1 MANFTVSPG
10 VTTNELDQTFLTGQ
24 PVQAGAAIIGPTVK
38 GPYEVPTLVTSY
50 SQYTSLFGD
59 SFVSGGINYSYLTSI
74 AAYNYFNYGGSSL
87 LVARV
92 ASGSYTSAT
101 SPLITGTSLTSA
113 TTSINFTLIS
123 ASVSQIVTSSIALT
137 SATTSSNLTYIS
149 SSLAAAPSSSQ
160 TLNINGITL
169 FYTGSATV
177 PANTSN
183 IIYIRTGS
191 FVASTVAD
199 YVFSSSAIL
208 AVSSAISPYNT
219 SGLQFISSS
228 NASPNLVLTST
239 TSNGLTGNSFFII
252 SGSTTSLFGGGTNT
266 TGAPSQTLNINGIN
280 LFYTGSTTVPANTSN
295 TIYIRIGSFNSPSTV
310 ADYVVSSSAIL
321 AFSSST
327 SLYNTSLQYISSSN
341 ASPNLLLT
349 STTSNG
355 LTGNSYYVISG
366 STTTYFTGGTN
377 STSFTLETISQGII
391 MNNSG
396 AETLGALANGSKDNV
411 RVEIT
416 NLNTGS
422 GTFNVL
428 VRQGDDN
435 LNNKNILE
443 SFNGVNLDPNSNR
456 FISLVIGDQKLLYSS
471 ANNQMELTGTY
482 PNISRYIRVK
492 SIVNTTPNYLDS
504 NGNIANNLY
513 TGSLPI
519 NQSGSF
525 STATGTVAS
534 NVGTTMYDNIGAITQ
549 GLTAPNYSN
558 MVALFGNKEAYQFNL
573 LFTPGLLNDQHTSV
587 VSTIIS
593 NTQNRGDNLYVLDLI
608 DYNGTVAST
617 ITQAQTRNTS
627 YAASYWPWVRIVD
640 PATGRQVWVPASTV
654 IPGVYA
660 FNDKVSAPWFAP
672 AGINRGGLST
682 VLQAQFKLTQANK
695 DSLYSNNINPL
706 ATLPRNGVVVFGQKT
721 LQKQASALDRVNVR
735 RLMIEMKNYIRQIAD
750 TVVFEQNTIAT
761 RNSFVARVTPFLEGI
776 QQKQGLYA
784 YKIIMDESNNGPAVI
799 DQNQLVGQIYIQPT
813 RTAEF
818 ISLDFILLPTGAEFP
833 G

>member
-38 GPYEVPTLVTSY
+38 GPFEVPTLVTSY

-59 SFVSGGINYSYLTSI
+59 SFISGGINYSYLTSI

-101 SPLITGTSLTSA
+101 S
-113 TTSINFTLIS
+113 TLI
-123 ASVSQIVTSSIALT
+123 
-137 SATTSSNLTYIS
+137 
-149 SSLAAAPSSSQ
+149 P
-160 TLNINGITL
+160 
-169 FYTGSATV
+169 TGS
-177 PANTSN
+177 
-183 IIYIRTGS
+183 
-191 FVASTVAD
+191 
-199 YVFSSSAIL
+199 
-208 AVSSAISPYNT
+208 
-219 SGLQFISSS
+219 SG
-228 NASPNLVLTST
+228 P
-239 TSNGLTGNSFFII
+239 
-252 SGSTTSLFGGGTNT
+252 T
-266 TGAPSQTLNINGIN
+266 TGL
-280 LFYTGSTTVPANTSN
+280 
-295 TIYIRIGSFNSPSTV
+295 SP
-310 ADYVVSSSAIL
+310 
-321 AFSSST
+321 
-327 SLYNTSLQYISSSN
+327 
-341 ASPNLLLT
+341 
-349 STTSNG
+349 
-355 LTGNSYYVISG
+355 
-366 STTTYFTGGTN
+366 
-377 STSFTLETISQGII
+377 FTLETISQGII

-396 AETLGALANGSKDNV
+396 SEVSGALISGSKDNV
-411 RVEIT
+411 RFEIT

-428 VRQGDDN
+428 IRQGNDTI
-435 LNNKNILE
+435 NNKNILE

-456 FISLVIGDQKLLYSS
+456 FISLVIGDQKLAYSS
-471 ANNQMELTGTY
+471 TNIQMELSGSY
-482 PNISRYIRVK
+482 PNNSRYVRVK
-492 SIVNTTPNYLDS
+492 AVNYPTPNYLNS
-504 NGNIANNLY
+504 NGTVSNALY
-513 TGSLPI
+513 TGSLPA
-519 NQSGSF
+519 NGSGSF
-525 STATGTVAS
+525 SGATGTVAA
-534 NVGTTMYDNIGAITQ
+534 NVGSSMYDLIGTTTQ
-549 GLTAPNYSN
+549 GLTSGSYDN

-573 LFTPGLLNDQHTSV
+573 LFTPGLLNDKHTSV

-608 DYNGTVAST
+608 DYNGTVTST
-617 ITQAQTRNTS
+617 ITQAETRNTS